1 MDQQSLNS
9 NGRCIHTL
17 YIYRFYSH
25 RGPDNGPTSK
35 LSFSSTFAS
44 SAILAPGE
52 KKDASMADL
61 AKHAVR
67 VETLTRTIPET
78 KMAPARKPS
87 QKETIVLQHF
97 QVLG

>member
-1 MDQQSLNS
+1 MDQPSQQSLKWPVYS
-9 NGRCIHTL
+9 AL
-17 YIYRFYSH
+17 YIYSY

-67 VETLTRTIPET
+67 DETLTLPET
-78 KMAPARKPS
+78 KIAPARKPS
-87 QKETIVLQHF
+87 QKETIVLQPSISRW
-97 QVLG
+97 